1 MDLREHLSDLLS
13 GKEKRKVDCIMEIL
27 VRIFCMIIGYCFG
40 LIQTAYIYG
49 KLHGIDIRE
58 HGSGNSG
65 TTNALRV
72 LGKKA
77 GLVVFLGD
85 LLKATAACVLARII
99 GTVFF
104 PEIVYPMILW
114 TGLGV
119 VVGHNFPFFMHFQGG
134 KGIAATAG
142 VILGLLDWRIIVL
155 CLAVFILCVAVTRYV
170 SLGSLIVV
178 TLFFISFIF
187 LGYHGGIINPV
198 TKTAYAGNELIESY
212 IVIFLFAA
220 LAFYRHK
227 ANIVRLIHGN
237 ENKIFAKK
245 TEAAGDGKEQK

>member
-1 MDLREHLSDLLS
+1 
-13 GKEKRKVDCIMEIL
+13 MEIL
-27 VRIFCMIIGYCFG
+27 VRILCIIIGYLFG

-49 KLHGIDIRE
+49 KMHGIDIRE
-58 HGSGNSG
+58 YGSGNSG

-85 LLKATAACVLARII
+85 LLKATAACVLARVV
-99 GTVFF
+99 GTLFF
-104 PEIVYPMILW
+104 PDIVYPMILW
-114 TGLGV
+114 SGLGV
-119 VVGHNFPFFMHFQGG
+119 VIGHNFPFYMNFKGG

-155 CLAVFILCVAVTRYV
+155 CLAVFIICVAVTRYV

-178 TLFFISFIF
+178 TLFLVSFIM
-187 LGYHGGIINPV
+187 LGFHGGIINPS
-198 TKTAYAGNELIESY
+198 TGIAYDGNELIESY
-212 IVIFLFAA
+212 IVILLFTT

-237 ENKIFAKK
+237 ENKIFSK
-245 TEAAGDGKEQK
+245 KEQDIQDNVSENTDVK